1 MSAPVLSRRKIQDL
15 ATKAKQKIE
24 EEQSSKSWADLYP
37 IAEPFLTRNHR
48 YAIPQAV
55 SFLIDEGV
63 ITERERVAAEAA
75 FRRERNKR
83 QNEEIS

>member
-1 MSAPVLSRRKIQDL
+1 MSAPSLNRRFIRDL
-15 ATKAKQKIE
+15 AVKAEEQIE
-24 EEQSSKSWADLYP
+24 EEQRSKSWADLFP
-37 IAEPFLTRNHR
+37 IVEPFLATGSR

-55 SFLIDEGV
+55 TFLIDEGV
-63 ITERERVAAEAA
+63 ISENERVAAEAA